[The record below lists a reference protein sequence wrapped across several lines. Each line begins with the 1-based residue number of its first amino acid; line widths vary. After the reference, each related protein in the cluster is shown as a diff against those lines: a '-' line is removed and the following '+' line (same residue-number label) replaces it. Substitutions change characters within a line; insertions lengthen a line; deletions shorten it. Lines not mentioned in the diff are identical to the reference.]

1 MATNWQPETGNWQ
14 PNKQRPKILIH
25 QHFKQITH
33 TMTRVIKYIFY
44 DILRTRFIL
53 LYTVF
58 LFVSTMAMYQ
68 LDSDSGK
75 VVLSLLNIVLM
86 VVPLV
91 SIVFTTI
98 HFFNSYEFIEMMLA
112 QPINRKVIFLG
123 EYLAVASSLCAAY
136 AVGVGLPVAIYGL
149 NQSGLT
155 LLFTGVMLPMV
166 FVSLAFFSSV
176 LTRDKAKAIGIVL
189 LFWFY
194 FSLIYDGLLLWIIY
208 TFSDYPLEQ
217 TTLTLVAFN
226 PVDLARIIML
236 LTLDISALM
245 GYTGAFY
252 KDFFGS
258 HTGMIFSTS
267 ILMLW
272 IVIPLSIALRIFTK
286 KDL

>member
-1 MATNWQPETGNWQ
+1 M
-14 PNKQRPKILIH
+14 I
-25 QHFKQITH
+25 
-33 TMTRVIKYIFY
+33 RVIKYIFY

-53 LYTVF
+53 LYTLF
-58 LFVSTMAMYQ
+58 LFISTMAMYQ

-98 HFFNSYEFIEMMLA
+98 HFFNSYEFIELMLA
-112 QPINRKVIFLG
+112 QPIKRSVIFLG
-123 EYLAVASSLCAAY
+123 EYIAISFSLCAAY
-136 AVGVGLPVAIYGL
+136 LAGVGLPVLIYGM
-149 NQSGLT
+149 NQSGFT
-155 LLFTGVMLPMV
+155 LLFTGCMLSMV

-194 FSLIYDGLLLWIIY
+194 FSLIYDGLVLWIIY

-217 TTLTLVAFN
+217 TTLVLVAFN
-226 PVDLARIIML
+226 PVDLARIIMV

-252 KDFFGS
+252 KNFFGS
-258 HTGMIFSTS
+258 YHGLFFSTIILVLWTLLPVWRSVYIFS
-267 ILMLW
+267 
-272 IVIPLSIALRIFTK
+272 K